1 MRMIVRK
8 EPPHPGAR
16 HRRRARGEDRIRWK
30 TAAWPTFRCTSSLQI
45 QIHFA
50 IVALACEIT
59 TWMQLLALS
68 KLDGGAKRLRLRLF
82 SIAGQLVTT
91 VRRRTPPLSTH
102 APGMQLAL

>member
-1 MRMIVRK
+1 MPIRVLLHGNVWF
-8 EPPHPGAR
+8 EP
-16 HRRRARGEDRIRWK
+16 EDIEK
-30 TAAWPTFRCTSSLQI
+30 LTTAF
-45 QIHFA
+45 
-50 IVALACEIT
+50 E
-59 TWMQLLALS
+59 LALS